1 MATEND
7 PYGYNKM
14 GVEELRK
21 AIANLVRSNEAVI
34 DNKKDMVAAANDTIK
49 ETKKRISLAVAA
61 LTQAERTGTSNALE
75 NQATRLLKSVESV

>member
-14 GVEELRK
+14 DVEGLRK

-61 LTQAERTGTSNALE
+61 LTQAERTGTANALE